1 MNYRYLSL
9 LFLLL
14 FSFKPN
20 AQNIRGSEYEVNIS
34 LSPIQNLDCD
44 DCTEYQRIAKLTI
57 IANTALL
64 SNNSTFTYL
73 YTSKYSNDL
82 GSFYNFSLQTVGIE
96 VYSHTLQILITK
108 TGNIPDLIFTSIPFN
123 TNILPIDSIGV
134 FSKNLD
140 ASLQVESK
148 KWIYFKENNRLNFVQ
163 LVTAYNANKGL
174 KANYIYSK
182 EGDLLLKDL
191 LTRKLTDT
199 LLKGFK
205 FNPDPLTKAKKEY
218 GGLLVD
224 NNDKT
229 NSELDALRD
238 SVQFY
243 GQFDSFT
250 QKFVLKSDYLLVTEC
265 SNPNV
270 PPVTNVL
277 PNFYYDR
284 SQSGFED
291 VMVFSTVQNYRD
303 YINSL
308 GYVNYTDSLLWL
320 DTHALNGDDNSF
332 FLEISGQPRLLFGT
346 GGIDDAEDADVIVH
360 EFSHY
365 LNWMASGNSALGLER
380 RSLEEGV
387 CDYLA
392 GSYSN
397 AISNYNSTKV
407 YTWDG
412 NETWQGRK
420 LNANLSY
427 VADIN
432 SNIYNNAQIFSQP
445 LWDLELATNRALI
458 NKLVLG
464 SLPRLVAYISMKQA
478 LYLFLATDDMQNA
491 GINKNLILQEF
502 AKRKIYPE
510 FVGIKSQE
518 PITRSESITCKYVNG
533 QLIVFNTDK
542 IASNQLTATISDNQ
556 GRVLVNKILV
566 KSQLANGGIEI
577 GDNLAKGVYYL
588 KIVTNDQILHGIFT
602 TLLD

>member
-1 MNYRYLSL
+1 MNFRYLSL

-346 GGIDDAEDADVIVH
+346 GGVDDAEDADVIVH

-556 GRVLVNKILV
+556 GRVLVNKIIV